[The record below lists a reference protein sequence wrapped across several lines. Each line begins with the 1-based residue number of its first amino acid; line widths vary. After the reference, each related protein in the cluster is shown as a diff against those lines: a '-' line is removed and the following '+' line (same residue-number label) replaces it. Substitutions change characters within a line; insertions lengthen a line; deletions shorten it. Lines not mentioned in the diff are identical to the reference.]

1 MKTASEYESLHDFI
15 SHIRSLANSYP
26 GGFTYVDSGQVIRM
40 ANSVTLGWL
49 GIREEQMVGK
59 TVVEFTG
66 PDRYRELRPH
76 IEKALSGEYATFD
89 RTLIY
94 PVAGKKEIHTVY
106 VPDIDSNGRVRGY
119 FSLITDLTEQN
130 KTERALRHAHKMEA
144 LGQLSSGIAHDFNN
158 LLMVIHGSIELALLE
173 LAESSPLRPNLDR
186 AQNATK
192 RGIVLTKRLLGFS
205 KQNQLGLELLNL
217 NKVVGNLQGFF
228 THSLTANIEF
238 NTQLA
243 DDLWSVH
250 VNAGDLEDS
259 LLNLILNARDA
270 MGGVGSITVRTY
282 NLTRNGQDYAVFS
295 IQDTGQGIADNLKD
309 KIFEPFYTT
318 KEREK
323 GTGLG
328 LSLVYGFVQRSGGE
342 IELESELNKG
352 TTFRILL
359 PRVDSAEMHVGFLEP
374 TTEPLPCGT
383 EVVLLVDD
391 EVDLLVTVRHMLE
404 RLGYTILEASSMQ
417 GALAILQRGLNVDLL
432 FSDIVLSREDN
443 GYALMQKAR
452 ALQPSLKVL
461 LTTGFDY
468 SEQRNPGGELQ
479 PEHYILRKPYRLE
492 DLARRVRAVLDEH
505 R

>member
-1 MKTASEYESLHDFI
+1 MKTDSELESLHEFL
-15 SHIRSLANSYP
+15 SHIQTLANSFP

-40 ANSVTLGWL
+40 VNSTSLAWL
-49 GIREEQMVGK
+49 GIRREQMVGK
-59 TVVEFTG
+59 TVLEFAG
-66 PDRYRELRPH
+66 PDRYRELQPH
-76 IEKALSGEYATFD
+76 IERALTGEYASFD

-94 PVAGKKEIHTVY
+94 PAAGKKDIHTVY
-106 VPDIDSNGRVRGY
+106 VPDIDPGGEVRGY
-119 FSLITDLTEQN
+119 FSLITDLTERHR
-130 KTERALRHAHKMEA
+130 TERTLRHAHKMEA

-158 LLMVIHGSIELALLE
+158 LLMVIHGSIELAQLE
-173 LAESSPLRPNLDR
+173 VAKDSALRANLDR
-186 AQNATK
+186 AQHAAE

-205 KQNQLGLELLNL
+205 KQNQQGLELLSL
-217 NKVVGNLQGFF
+217 NKVIAGLQGFF

-238 NTQLA
+238 RTQLA
-243 DDLWSVH
+243 DKLWNVH

-259 LLNLILNARDA
+259 LLNLIVNARDA
-270 MGGVGSITVRTY
+270 MGGVGRITIRTY
-282 NLTRNGQDYAVFS
+282 NLTRNGQDFAVFS
-295 IQDTGQGIADNLKD
+295 IEDTGHGIAENLKD

-328 LSLVYGFVQRSGGE
+328 LSLVYGFVQRSGGD
-342 IELESELNKG
+342 IELESELDRG

-359 PRVDSAEMHVGFLEP
+359 PRRDSAQVDASFAKAAAEPPPVGS
-374 TTEPLPCGT
+374 

-391 EVDLLVTVRHMLE
+391 EADLLVTVRHMLE
-404 RLGYTILEASSMQ
+404 RLGYTILDASSMQ
-417 GALAILQRGLNVDLL
+417 GALAILRRGLKVDLL

-443 GYALMQKAR
+443 GYSLMRKAR
-452 ALQPSLKVL
+452 ELQPGLKVL

-468 SEQRNPGGELQ
+468 AEKEAPAAGPE

-492 DLARRVRAVLDEH
+492 DLAKRVRAVLDE